1 MCGLMAGSLSLTGCK
16 DDDNLSPSTP
26 DSNSN
31 RTPMSFTADVEG
43 TRSSIYIEENSEING
58 VVWMYVWT
66 DSTELFH
73 GYATCTDGNLELN
86 GECNWPDD
94 IEDTVYVTALYDN
107 YHTIE
112 DSSPFA
118 FSISLDTTDYDFV
131 VPNILPINM
140 TFYENMSKDVLI
152 AHNKLTRDKSDLG
165 TVPLTFRH
173 ITAMVQF
180 NAMGLDETYDYYIK
194 NIYLYPA
201 QQGVYSTEG
210 ISDTI
215 GSWISY
221 SEYITKLEEVMKDSL
236 GERKYTNWLTEYG
249 SLENALEYYGET
261 GTINIFENYE
271 DVIAV
276 STTMTQL
283 TDTMDNGGILP
294 IQLFTIPGECKIE
307 IEYSIWSKDTTY
319 MDNVM
324 VITPAEEIETVT
336 RTGTINLTG
345 NTVNQVLLY
354 LNAYELFVAG
364 EGNDNLLPE

>member
-16 DDDNLSPSTP
+16 DDDNQSQSTP
-26 DSNSN
+26 DSN

-66 DSTELFH
+66 DSAELFH
-73 GYATCTDGNLELN
+73 GYATCTDGNLVLN

-118 FSISLDTTDYDFV
+118 FSTSFDATEYNFV
-131 VPNILPINM
+131 VPNILPIDM

-173 ITAMVQF
+173 ITAKVQF
-180 NAMGLDETYDYYIK
+180 NAMGLDDTYYYYIK

-210 ISDTI
+210 IGDTI

-249 SLENALEYYGET
+249 SLEDALEYHGQA
-261 GTINIFENYE
+261 GTINIFENHE
-271 DVIAV
+271 DAIAV

-294 IQLFTIPGECKIE
+294 IQLFTIPGECEIE

-324 VITPAEEIETVT
+324 VIIPAEEIETAT

-354 LNAYELFVAG
+354 LNAYELYVAG
-364 EGNDNLLPE
+364 EGNDDLLPE